1 MLTVLSAPCEV
12 QVIALKCNHAL
23 RWTRPEHIK
32 KYCNNNDNNSK
43 CNIGLHKIPLD
54 DYERFIKRDADV
66 PKEKYT
72 CIYTQCNGFIY
83 LSEF

>member
-32 KYCNNNDNNSK
+32 KV
-43 CNIGLHKIPLD
+43 L
-54 DYERFIKRDADV
+54 
-66 PKEKYT
+66 
-72 CIYTQCNGFIY
+72 QQQWQ
-83 LSEF
+83 